1 MQRTKRTFMAWAA
14 GITLCLLLLVIGAAY
29 AQAGGFNLPWWTAD
43 GGGGDSSAAGYSLRG
58 TIGQPDAGV
67 LSGPGYQLS
76 GGFWAGGAPPTPPG
90 NAVYLPVVT
99 R

>member
-1 MQRTKRTFMAWAA
+1 MQRTKRTFMAWAI

-43 GGGGDSSAAGYSLRG
+43 SGGGDSSATGYSLRG
-58 TIGQPDAGV
+58 SIGQSDAGA

-76 GGFWAGGAPPTPPG
+76 GGFWAGAAPA
-90 NAVYLPVVT
+90 NAGVSVYLPVVT